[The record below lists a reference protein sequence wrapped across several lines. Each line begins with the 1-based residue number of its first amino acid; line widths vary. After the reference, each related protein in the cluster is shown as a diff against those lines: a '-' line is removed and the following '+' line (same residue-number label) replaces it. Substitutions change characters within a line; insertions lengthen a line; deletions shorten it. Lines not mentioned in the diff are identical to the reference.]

1 MGRVELQIHLERLSG
16 RAGEGERVATH
27 RYSAAVVRELTPR
40 EIEQQRRLV
49 QISLAPPRIH

>member
-1 MGRVELQIHLERLSG
+1 MESQLHDERLSA
-16 RAGEGERVATH
+16 RPREGERDAMH

-49 QISLAPPRIH
+49 QISPAPPRIH